1 MSKHHAYTTNT
12 TSIKELPRLKH
23 SKESQTERTIIQCYL
38 LELEV
43 EYQRNLISK
52 LQWNL
57 IPQVQAIEEAPTG
70 QQLLQTLPQHS
81 ISLSLN
87 KTSPNLWKTTR
98 LISSWMLG
106 SWSYLEFLDC
116 RGGSRFLP
124 RIEDALTQG
133 VHGCLYRS
141 VGCTGAL
148 GSNRP
153 WSTAKMQTLRWW
165 RNRRRSEGWCLGPT
179 GRST

>member
-1 MSKHHAYTTNT
+1 MSKCHTYTKNT
-12 TSIKELPRLKH
+12 TSIEELPRLKH
-23 SKESQTERTIIQCYL
+23 SKESQTERTIIAML
-38 LELEV
+38 LT
-43 EYQRNLISK
+43 RIRS
-52 LQWNL
+52 W
-57 IPQVQAIEEAPTG
+57 IPEKSHKQAVEEASTG

-98 LISSWMLG
+98 LISSWIIG
-106 SWSYLEFLDC
+106 SWSYLGFLDC
-116 RGGSRFLP
+116 RGRSGFLH

-133 VHGCLYRS
+133 VHGCLYRP

-153 WSTAKMQTLRWW
+153 WSTVKMQTLRWW
-165 RNRRRSEGWCLGPT
+165 RN
-179 GRST
+179 